1 MVLHPRSPYSGTVS
15 TFDEKNSQPQV
26 GPFGV
31 VRDGDDTEKVTVMI
45 AAFEGWND
53 AGDAATD
60 ALKLM
65 SEHYG
70 AREVFEVSPDD
81 FYDYQYSRPVVRR
94 GLSGEPKLQWPTTKL
109 SKASVPGTN
118 LELVLLHGWEPSY
131 KWRTF
136 TAELLEQATTLD
148 VDFVVMIG
156 ALLADV
162 PHTRPIPVTLTSDT
176 EELRDEL
183 NIEAPQY
190 EGPTGIVGV
199 LSHMAALAGFPT
211 ISMWAAVPHYVA
223 QSPSPKAELA
233 LLRQLEELLGISLPV
248 DPIVEDSEAWERG
261 VNELS
266 EEDPEVAA
274 YVRQLEEAKD
284 TVDLPEATG
293 DAIAREFERYLR
305 RRDDRG

>member
-1 MVLHPRSPYSGTVS
+1 
-15 TFDEKNSQPQV
+15 
-26 GPFGV
+26 
-31 VRDGDDTEKVTVMI
+31 
-45 AAFEGWND
+45 
-53 AGDAATD
+53 
-60 ALKLM
+60 
-65 SEHYG
+65 
-70 AREVFEVSPDD
+70 
-81 FYDYQYSRPVVRR
+81 
-94 GLSGEPKLQWPTTKL
+94 
-109 SKASVPGTN
+109 
-118 LELVLLHGWEPSY
+118 
-131 KWRTF
+131 
-136 TAELLEQATTLD
+136 
-148 VDFVVMIG
+148 
-156 ALLADV
+156 
-162 PHTRPIPVTLTSDT
+162 VTLTSDT
-176 EELRDEL
+176 EELREEL

-233 LLRQLEELLGISLPV
+233 LVRQLEELLGISLPV

-261 VNELS
+261 VNELA

>member
-1 MVLHPRSPYSGTVS
+1 MS
-15 TFDEKNSQPQV
+15 TLDSNSQHPGT

-31 VRDGDDTEKVTVMI
+31 VRDGLDQEPVTVLI

-60 ALKLM
+60 TLKLIR
-65 SEHYG
+65 EHLG
-70 AREVFEVSPDD
+70 AREVFEVASDD
-81 FYDYQYSRPVVRR
+81 YYDYQYSRPVIRR
-94 GLSGEPKLQWPTTKL
+94 SLSGEQKLQWPSTRL

-118 LELVLLHGWEPSY
+118 LDVVLLHGWEPSY
-131 KWRTF
+131 RWRTF
-136 TAELLEQATTLD
+136 TAELLEQATALG
-148 VDFVVMIG
+148 VDFVIMLG

-176 EELRDEL
+176 EELRTEL
-183 NIEAPQY
+183 DIEAPQY

-199 LSHMAALAGFPT
+199 LSHMSALAGFPT
-211 ISMWAAVPHYVA
+211 LSMWAAVPHYVA
-223 QSPSPKAELA
+223 HSPSPKAQLA
-233 LLRQLEELLGISLPV
+233 LARQLEDLLGMSLPL
-248 DPIVEDSEAWERG
+248 DPVVEDAEAWERG
-261 VNELS
+261 VDELAS
-266 EEDPEVAA
+266 EDPEVAD

>member
-1 MVLHPRSPYSGTVS
+1 MEHPHGPYSGTV
-15 TFDEKNSQPQV
+15 TTLDNNSEQPGI

-31 VRDGDDTEKVTVMI
+31 VRDGADQETVTVVI

-60 ALKLM
+60 TLKLI
-65 SEHYG
+65 
-70 AREVFEVSPDD
+70 REQLNAKDVFEVASDD
-81 FYDYQYSRPVVRR
+81 YYDYQYSRPVIRR
-94 GLSGEPKLQWPTTKL
+94 PLTGEQKLHWPTTRL

-118 LELVLLHGWEPSY
+118 LDVVLLHGWEPSY
-131 KWRTF
+131 RWRAF
-136 TAELLEQATTLD
+136 TAELLEQAAALD
-148 VDFVVMIG
+148 VDFVIMLG
-156 ALLADV
+156 SLLADV

-176 EELRDEL
+176 EELREEL
-183 NIEAPQY
+183 DIDAPQY

-211 ISMWAAVPHYVA
+211 LSMWAAVPHYVA
-223 QSPSPKAELA
+223 QSPSPKAQLA
-233 LLRQLEELLGISLPV
+233 LARRLEDLLGMALPLEPV
-248 DPIVEDSEAWERG
+248 VEDAEAWERG
-261 VNELS
+261 VDELAS
-266 EEDPEVAA
+266 EDPEVAD

>member
-1 MVLHPRSPYSGTVS
+1 M
-15 TFDEKNSQPQV
+15 DEKNSHPQS

-31 VRDGDDTEKVTVMI
+31 VRDSNHAEKVTVLI

-60 ALKLM
+60 ALKLLG
-65 SEHYG
+65 EHFG
-70 AREVFEVSPDD
+70 AREVFEVAPDD
-81 FYDYQYSRPVVRR
+81 YYDYQYTRPILRR
-94 GLSGEPKLQWPTTKL
+94 GRSGERKLQWPTTHL
-109 SKASVPGTN
+109 ARATVPETN

-136 TAELLEQATTLD
+136 TAELLEQANELD

-156 ALLADV
+156 ALLADI
-162 PHTRPIPVTLTSDT
+162 PHTRPIPVTLTSETD
-176 EELRDEL
+176 ELRDEL
-183 NIEAPQY
+183 GIDAPQY

-199 LSHMAALAGFPT
+199 LSHMASLAGFPS
-211 ISMWAAVPHYVA
+211 ISLWAAVPHYVGQA
-223 QSPSPKAELA
+223 PSPKAQLA
-233 LLRQLEELLGISLPV
+233 LLRRLEELLRISLPLEETA
-248 DPIVEDSEAWERG
+248 EDAEAWERG
-261 VNELS
+261 VDELAA
-266 EEDPEVAA
+266 EDPEVAE

>member
-1 MVLHPRSPYSGTVS
+1 MTTL
-15 TFDEKNSQPQV
+15 DNNSEQPGI

-31 VRDGDDTEKVTVMI
+31 VRDGADQETVTVLI

-60 ALKLM
+60 TLKLI
-65 SEHYG
+65 
-70 AREVFEVSPDD
+70 REQLNAKDVFEVASDD
-81 FYDYQYSRPVVRR
+81 YYDYQYSRPVIRR
-94 GLSGEPKLQWPTTKL
+94 PLTGEQKLHWPTTRL

-118 LELVLLHGWEPSY
+118 LDVVLLHGWEPSY
-131 KWRTF
+131 RWRAF
-136 TAELLEQATTLD
+136 TAELLEQAAALD
-148 VDFVVMIG
+148 VDFVIMLG
-156 ALLADV
+156 SLLADV

-176 EELRDEL
+176 EELREEL
-183 NIEAPQY
+183 DIDAPQY
-190 EGPTGIVGV
+190 EGPTGMVGV

-211 ISMWAAVPHYVA
+211 LSMWAAVPHYVA
-223 QSPSPKAELA
+223 QSPSPKAQLA
-233 LLRQLEELLGISLPV
+233 LARRLEDLLGMALPLEPV
-248 DPIVEDSEAWERG
+248 VEDAEAWERG
-261 VNELS
+261 VDELAS
-266 EEDPEVAA
+266 EDPEVAD